1 MIQREKNR
9 ELGDKFKRKINQF
22 TNNCQI
28 HLISHTGT
36 YHHRRIVPLLVG
48 ACSIRIDA
56 VIDDL
61 ERCQADSLHGTEV
74 GLPEP
79 TSLWT
84 NRSDFF
90 ICVWDHGITG
100 KNNEG
105 ATKMNSAVQILKVIY
120 ANIEFLLQCTRCI
133 FQQLFKTPELK
144 NVFLFCVWNTV
155 LLFLLHK
162 LPKHGKD
169 MTSIKK

>member
-9 ELGDKFKRKINQF
+9 GLGDKFKRKINQF
-22 TNNCQI
+22 TNNCQT

-61 ERCQADSLHGTEV
+61 ERCQANSLHGTEV

-79 TSLWT
+79 TGLWT
-84 NRSDFF
+84 NRRDLF
-90 ICVWDHGITG
+90 ICVRDHEII

-105 ATKMNSAVQILKVIY
+105 ATKMNSAVQILKVICK
-120 ANIEFLLQCTRCI
+120 NIEFLLKCTRCI
-133 FQQLFKTPELK
+133 FIQLFKTPELK
-144 NVFLFCVWNTV
+144 NVFLFRVWNTL

-162 LPKHGKD
+162 LPKHGKGYN
-169 MTSIKK
+169 IN